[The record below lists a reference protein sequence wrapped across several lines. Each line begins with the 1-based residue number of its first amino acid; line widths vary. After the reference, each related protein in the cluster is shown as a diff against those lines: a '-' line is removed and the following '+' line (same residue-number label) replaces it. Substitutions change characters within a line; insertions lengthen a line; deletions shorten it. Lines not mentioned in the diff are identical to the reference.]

1 MLKSKNLLLL
11 ILVMV
16 SLISGIYFYFISIL
30 YKYLIFPIATSI
42 YVQILEKKKV
52 AFLIKRDTI
61 IEKTVYVYMFKGT
74 ITEEEEYLEDVYFI
88 SPELMKKTYRRIL
101 LIKLITYV
109 GIIFLGVYLMFFYS
123 FFQGFNMIFSI
134 FLMLYLFYFEI
145 IKIYSLYNK
154 IGNEN
159 YNLVDV
165 EIENTKYYSA
175 FMEKKNEK
183 GTEFE
188 NLYNILF

>member
-16 SLISGIYFYFISIL
+16 SLMSGIYFYFISIL
-30 YKYLIFPIATSI
+30 YKYLIFPISTSI
-42 YVQILEKKKV
+42 YVQILEKKKA
-52 AFLIKRDTI
+52 AFLIKRDAI

-74 ITEEEEYLEDVYFI
+74 ITEEEEYLEDVFFT
-88 SPELMKKTYRRIL
+88 SPELMKKTYKKIL
-101 LIKLITYV
+101 SIKIITYI
-109 GIIFLGVYLMFFYS
+109 GIILLGVYLMFFYS
-123 FFQGFNMIFSI
+123 FFQGFNLIFSI

-145 IKIYSLYNK
+145 MKIFLLYSK

-159 YNLVDV
+159 YNLVNV
-165 EIENTKYYSA
+165 EIENIKYYSA
-175 FMEKKNEK
+175 FIEKESKK

-188 NLYNILF
+188 NLYNMLF